1 MSERTE
7 DEPGDTPPPASDSPE
22 IIDAPFAAN
31 PPAEAPLPVPY
42 EADPLPVP
50 YEPDPLP
57 VPAAPAPVPAPSAS
71 TAPAKRGILSRLL
84 RRNRLLSEREAELR
98 TREAEMLDRLATALE
113 RFGPEGAADD
123 MRHFRQAREA
133 LSGLFLLVVAGEFN
147 SGKSSFINALLG
159 EKVLPEGVTPTTDR
173 INLLKQG
180 PVVGENLLEAYLLER
195 THPAPLLADLNVVD
209 TPGTNAVIREHEE
222 LTRDFVPRSDLVLFV
237 TSADRPFTESERAFL
252 EQIRA
257 WGKKV
262 VLVINKIDL
271 LERPDEREQVI
282 RFVRE
287 NAEIVLG
294 ELPEVFPVSA
304 RTAQRAREAGDEAL
318 WEQSGFA
325 AMDDWLVNTLD
336 QQERV
341 RLKLLNPLNVGLRLA
356 AKYKEQA
363 FERLKLLAEDVSTL
377 QNIDAQLAAF
387 HQEMLRDFEPRLGRL
402 DAILNDMELRGERY
416 LDETIRFGR
425 IRQLLNAEQVRRD
438 FEREVVG
445 DTPRQID
452 DEVQRVI
459 DWIVERNLRLWQD
472 IGAYVE
478 RRQLARHREGM
489 IGEVG
494 GGFSYNRQA
503 LLDSI
508 GQTARATVAT
518 YNREAEAHRLAEE
531 VRSGAGSTIAAGVG
545 VGLGLGMAALISSS
559 VIDIT
564 GVVLASVM
572 AITGLY
578 VIPRRRS
585 MAKADFAKKVAE
597 LRRRLNESLTRQV
610 HAAVQDSTSR
620 VNESIAP
627 YRRFVEVQQAQLN
640 EARGELVVAED
651 ALLRLKSEIESG

>member
-1 MSERTE
+1 MILRIPGGTPFAPE
-7 DEPGDTPPPASDSPE
+7 DGESGGAAPPA
-22 IIDAPFAAN
+22 
-31 PPAEAPLPVPY
+31 PPR
-42 EADPLPVP
+42 
-50 YEPDPLP
+50 
-57 VPAAPAPVPAPSAS
+57 
-71 TAPAKRGILSRLL
+71 RGLMGRLL
-84 RRNRLLSEREAELR
+84 RRNRLLSDREAELR
-98 TREAEMLDRLATALE
+98 ARESELLDRLATALE
-113 RFGPEGAADD
+113 RFGPEAAADD

-133 LSGLFLLVVAGEFN
+133 LAGLFLLVIAGEFN

-180 PVVGENLLEAYLLER
+180 PEVTEHLLEAYLLER
-195 THPAPLLADLNVVD
+195 THPAPLLADLNIVD

-262 VLVINKIDL
+262 VMVLNKVDL
-271 LERPDEREQVI
+271 LEKPEEREQVI
-282 RFVRE
+282 AFVRE
-287 NAEIVLG
+287 NAEAVLG
-294 ELPEVFPVSA
+294 EAPEVFPVSA
-304 RTAQRAREAGDEAL
+304 RTGQKARETGDEAL
-318 WEQSGFA
+318 WERSGFA

-356 AKYKEQA
+356 GRYKEMA
-363 FERLKLLAEDVSTL
+363 FERLKLLAEDVTTL

-416 LDETIRFGR
+416 LDETIRFGK
-425 IRQLLNAEQVRRD
+425 IRALMNSEQVRRD

-472 IGAYVE
+472 ISAYVE

-494 GGFSYNRQA
+494 AGFSYNRQA

-508 GQTARATVAT
+508 GQTARATVGT

-531 VRSGAGSTIAAGVG
+531 VRSGAGTTIAAGIG
-545 VGLGLGMAALISSS
+545 MGLGIGMAALISS
-559 VIDIT
+559 VVVDIT
-564 GVVLASVM
+564 GVVLASVL

-578 VIPRRRS
+578 VIPSRRRQ
-585 MAKADFAKKVAE
+585 AKADFAKKVEE
-597 LRRRLNESLTRQV
+597 LRRRLNESLTRQI
-610 HAAVQDSTSR
+610 HAAVQDSTAR

-640 EARGELVVAED
+640 EARGELVAAED
-651 ALLRLKSEIESG
+651 ALLRLKSEIEGR